1 METIGF
7 IFGGKSAEH
16 EVSVITAMQIISA
29 YTKEECNVLPIFLD
43 KSNNWFVFD
52 VKKVVLSDF
61 AREKLDAKI
70 FLPVRLDKGEKCLIL
85 QRGKRAEKI
94 KLDACVNLCHGGLGE
109 NGQLV
114 GEFEACGIPISS
126 GDSIGLGV
134 AFDKVLSK
142 FLCAADGI
150 PVLPC
155 VWFFKDEW
163 ENVPTKII
171 SELNRMKF
179 PLIVKPARQGSSI
192 GISRVNNATELVS
205 AVRVAF
211 EFDNKVLVEH
221 AIENAR
227 EFNCSALGMAGD
239 DVMISD
245 VDEPIKKHQLLSFE
259 DKYIGDAKGAGLIN
273 NGDGKGAGD
282 ARGSDLACGSTGAFG
297 EKTVSV
303 GQAKNDDGGGAKAAN
318 SSGGIKGGALS
329 ASGGRTYLKDAKLA
343 KKVRELTAQAFRLHG
358 LRGVCRVDFLF
369 DPKRKKLY
377 LNEINTIPGS
387 LAFYFWTRAGM
398 STTAFVDRLI
408 EIAKTANARKAELKD
423 EYITKLLK

>member
-43 KSNNWFVFD
+43 KSNKWFVFD
-52 VKKVVLSDF
+52 AKKVALSDF

-70 FLPVRLDKGEKCLIL
+70 FTPVRLDKGEKCLIL

-163 ENVPTKII
+163 ENAPTKII
-171 SELNRMKF
+171 GELNRMRF

-221 AIENAR
+221 AVENVR

-245 VDEPIKKHQLLSFE
+245 VDEPIKKHQFLSFE
-259 DKYIGDAKGAGLIN
+259 DKYIGDAKGASIP
-273 NGDGKGAGD
+273 KFGD
-282 ARGSDLACGSTGAFG
+282 AKDAGGDKGG
-297 EKTVSV
+297 ELK
-303 GQAKNDDGGGAKAAN
+303 
-318 SSGGIKGGALS
+318 GGIKGGALS
-329 ASGGRTYLKDAKLA
+329 ASGGRTYLKDAKLV
-343 KKVRELTAQAFRLHG
+343 KKIRELTARAFRLHG

-369 DPKRKKLY
+369 DTKRKKLY

-398 STTAFVDRLI
+398 NTIAFVDRLI
-408 EIAKTANARKAELKD
+408 KIAKTANARRAELKD

>member
-52 VKKVVLSDF
+52 AKKIALSDF
-61 AREKLDAKI
+61 ARDKLDAKI
-70 FLPVRLDKGEKCLIL
+70 FTPVRLDKGDRCLIL

-126 GDSIGLGV
+126 GDSSGLGV

-163 ENVPTKII
+163 ENAPTKII
-171 SELNRMKF
+171 GELNRMKF

-245 VDEPIKKHQLLSFE
+245 VDEPIKKHQFLSFE
-259 DKYIGDAKGAGLIN
+259 DKYIGDAKGVSIS
-273 NGDGKGAGD
+273 KFCD
-282 ARGSDLACGSTGAFG
+282 AKDA
-297 EKTVSV
+297 
-303 GQAKNDDGGGAKAAN
+303 GGAKGGDLK
-318 SSGGIKGGALS
+318 GGIKGGALS

-398 STTAFVDRLI
+398 NTIAFVDRLI
-408 EIAKTANARKAELKD
+408 KIAKTANARKAELKD

>member
-52 VKKVVLSDF
+52 AKKVALSDF
-61 AREKLDAKI
+61 ARDKLDAKI
-70 FLPVRLDKGEKCLIL
+70 FTPVRLDKGERCLIL

-126 GDSIGLGV
+126 GDSSGLGV

-163 ENVPTKII
+163 ENAPTKII
-171 SELNRMKF
+171 GELNRMKF

-245 VDEPIKKHQLLSFE
+245 VDEPIKKHQFLSFE
-259 DKYIGDAKGAGLIN
+259 DKYIGDAKGASISKFC
-273 NGDGKGAGD
+273 DAKDAGD
-282 ARGSDLACGSTGAFG
+282 AKGGDL
-297 EKTVSV
+297 K
-303 GQAKNDDGGGAKAAN
+303 
-318 SSGGIKGGALS
+318 GGIKGGALS

-398 STTAFVDRLI
+398 NTIAFVDRLI
-408 EIAKTANARKAELKD
+408 KIAKTANARKAELKD

>member
-52 VKKVVLSDF
+52 AKKVALSDF
-61 AREKLDAKI
+61 ARDKLDAKI
-70 FLPVRLDKGEKCLIL
+70 FTPVRLDKGERCLIL

-126 GDSIGLGV
+126 GDSSGLGV

-163 ENVPTKII
+163 ENAPTKII
-171 SELNRMKF
+171 GELNRMKF

-245 VDEPIKKHQLLSFE
+245 VDEPIKKHQFLSFE
-259 DKYIGDAKGAGLIN
+259 DKYIGDAKGASISKFC
-273 NGDGKGAGD
+273 DAKDAGD
-282 ARGSDLACGSTGAFG
+282 DKGGDL
-297 EKTVSV
+297 K
-303 GQAKNDDGGGAKAAN
+303 
-318 SSGGIKGGALS
+318 GGIKGGALS
-329 ASGGRTYLKDAKLA
+329 ASGGRTYLKDAKLV
-343 KKVRELTAQAFRLHG
+343 KKIRELTAQAFRLHG

-398 STTAFVDRLI
+398 NTIAFVDRLI
-408 EIAKTANARKAELKD
+408 KIAKTANARKAELKD

>member
-52 VKKVVLSDF
+52 AKKVALSDF

-70 FLPVRLDKGEKCLIL
+70 FTPVRLDKGEKCLIL

-163 ENVPTKII
+163 ENAPTKII
-171 SELNRMKF
+171 GELNRMKF

-245 VDEPIKKHQLLSFE
+245 VDEPIKKHQFLSFE
-259 DKYIGDAKGAGLIN
+259 DKYIGDVKGASISKFCDTKDADGAKG
-273 NGDGKGAGD
+273 GD
-282 ARGSDLACGSTGAFG
+282 L
-297 EKTVSV
+297 
-303 GQAKNDDGGGAKAAN
+303 N
-318 SSGGIKGGALS
+318 GGIKGGALS
-329 ASGGRTYLKDAKLA
+329 ASGGRIYLKDAKLT

-398 STTAFVDRLI
+398 NTIAFVDHLI
-408 EIAKTANARKAELKD
+408 KIAKTANARKAELKD

>member
-52 VKKVVLSDF
+52 AKKVALSDF

-70 FLPVRLDKGEKCLIL
+70 FTPVRLDKGEKCLIL

-163 ENVPTKII
+163 ENAPTKII
-171 SELNRMKF
+171 GELNRMKF

-245 VDEPIKKHQLLSFE
+245 VDEPIKKHQFLSFE
-259 DKYIGDAKGAGLIN
+259 DKYIGDVKGASISKFC
-273 NGDGKGAGD
+273 DAKDAGD
-282 ARGSDLACGSTGAFG
+282 AKGDEL
-297 EKTVSV
+297 K
-303 GQAKNDDGGGAKAAN
+303 
-318 SSGGIKGGALS
+318 GGIKGGALS
-329 ASGGRTYLKDAKLA
+329 ASGGRTYLKDAKLT

-398 STTAFVDRLI
+398 NTIAFVDHLI
-408 EIAKTANARKAELKD
+408 KIAKTANARKAELKD

>member
-52 VKKVVLSDF
+52 AKKVALSDF

-70 FLPVRLDKGEKCLIL
+70 FTPVRLDKGEKCLIL

-163 ENVPTKII
+163 ENAPTKII
-171 SELNRMKF
+171 GELNRMRF

-221 AIENAR
+221 AVENAR

-245 VDEPIKKHQLLSFE
+245 VDEPIKKHQFLSFE
-259 DKYIGDAKGAGLIN
+259 DKYIGDAKGASIP
-273 NGDGKGAGD
+273 KFGD
-282 ARGSDLACGSTGAFG
+282 AKDAGGDKGG
-297 EKTVSV
+297 ELK
-303 GQAKNDDGGGAKAAN
+303 
-318 SSGGIKGGALS
+318 GGIKGGALS
-329 ASGGRTYLKDAKLA
+329 ASGGRTYLKDAKLV
-343 KKVRELTAQAFRLHG
+343 KKIRELTAQAFRLHG

-398 STTAFVDRLI
+398 NTIAFVDHLI
-408 EIAKTANARKAELKD
+408 KIAKTANARKAELKD

>member
-52 VKKVVLSDF
+52 AKKVALSDF

-70 FLPVRLDKGEKCLIL
+70 FTPVRLDKGEKCLIL

-163 ENVPTKII
+163 ENAPTKII
-171 SELNRMKF
+171 GELNRMKF

-245 VDEPIKKHQLLSFE
+245 VDEPIKKHQFLSFE
-259 DKYIGDAKGAGLIN
+259 DKYIGDVKGASISKFCDTKDADGAKG
-273 NGDGKGAGD
+273 GD
-282 ARGSDLACGSTGAFG
+282 L
-297 EKTVSV
+297 
-303 GQAKNDDGGGAKAAN
+303 N
-318 SSGGIKGGALS
+318 GGIKGGALS

-377 LNEINTIPGS
+377 LNEINTIPGL

-398 STTAFVDRLI
+398 NTIAFVDHLI
-408 EIAKTANARKAELKD
+408 KIAKTANARKAELKD

>member
-52 VKKVVLSDF
+52 AKKVALSDF
-61 AREKLDAKI
+61 ARDKLDAKI
-70 FLPVRLDKGEKCLIL
+70 FTPVRLDKGEKCLIL

-163 ENVPTKII
+163 ENAPTKII
-171 SELNRMKF
+171 GELNRMKF

-245 VDEPIKKHQLLSFE
+245 VDEPIKKHQFLSFE
-259 DKYIGDAKGAGLIN
+259 DKYIGDVKGASIS
-273 NGDGKGAGD
+273 KFCD
-282 ARGSDLACGSTGAFG
+282 AKDT
-297 EKTVSV
+297 
-303 GQAKNDDGGGAKAAN
+303 GGAKGGDLN
-318 SSGGIKGGALS
+318 GGIKGGALS

-398 STTAFVDRLI
+398 NTIAFVDHLI
-408 EIAKTANARKAELKD
+408 KIAKTANARKAELKD

>member
-52 VKKVVLSDF
+52 AKKVALSDF

-70 FLPVRLDKGEKCLIL
+70 FTPVRLDKGEKCLIL

-109 NGQLV
+109 NGQLI

-134 AFDKVLSK
+134 AFDKVISK

-163 ENVPTKII
+163 ENAPTKII
-171 SELNRMKF
+171 GELNRMRF

-221 AIENAR
+221 AVENAR

-245 VDEPIKKHQLLSFE
+245 VDEPIKKHQFLSFE
-259 DKYIGDAKGAGLIN
+259 DKYIGDAKGASIPKF
-273 NGDGKGAGD
+273 GDAKDAAGD
-282 ARGSDLACGSTGAFG
+282 KGG
-297 EKTVSV
+297 ELK
-303 GQAKNDDGGGAKAAN
+303 
-318 SSGGIKGGALS
+318 GGIKGGALS
-329 ASGGRTYLKDAKLA
+329 ASGGRTYLKDAKLV
-343 KKVRELTAQAFRLHG
+343 KKIRELTAQAFRLHG

-398 STTAFVDRLI
+398 NTIAFVDHLI
-408 EIAKTANARKAELKD
+408 KIAKTANARKAELKD

>member
-43 KSNNWFVFD
+43 KSNKWFVFD
-52 VKKVVLSDF
+52 AKKVALSDF

-70 FLPVRLDKGEKCLIL
+70 FTPVRLDKGEKCLIL

-163 ENVPTKII
+163 ENAPTKII
-171 SELNRMKF
+171 GELNRMRF

-221 AIENAR
+221 AVENAR

-245 VDEPIKKHQLLSFE
+245 VDEPIKKHQFLSFE
-259 DKYIGDAKGAGLIN
+259 DKYIGDAKGASIS
-273 NGDGKGAGD
+273 KFGD
-282 ARGSDLACGSTGAFG
+282 AKDAGGDKGG
-297 EKTVSV
+297 ELK
-303 GQAKNDDGGGAKAAN
+303 
-318 SSGGIKGGALS
+318 GGIKGGALS
-329 ASGGRTYLKDAKLA
+329 ASGGRTYLKDAKLV

-398 STTAFVDRLI
+398 NTIAFVDHLI
-408 EIAKTANARKAELKD
+408 KIAKTANARKSELKD

>member
-52 VKKVVLSDF
+52 AKKVALSDF

-70 FLPVRLDKGEKCLIL
+70 FTPVRLDKGEKCLIL

-163 ENVPTKII
+163 ENAPTKII
-171 SELNRMKF
+171 GELNRMKF

-245 VDEPIKKHQLLSFE
+245 VDEPIKKHQFLSFE
-259 DKYIGDAKGAGLIN
+259 DKYIGDVKGASISKFCDTKDADGAKG
-273 NGDGKGAGD
+273 GD
-282 ARGSDLACGSTGAFG
+282 L
-297 EKTVSV
+297 
-303 GQAKNDDGGGAKAAN
+303 N
-318 SSGGIKGGALS
+318 GGIKGGALS

-398 STTAFVDRLI
+398 NTIAFVDRLI
-408 EIAKTANARKAELKD
+408 KIAKTANARKAELKD

>member
-52 VKKVVLSDF
+52 AKKVALSDF

-70 FLPVRLDKGEKCLIL
+70 FTPVRLDKGEKCLIL

-163 ENVPTKII
+163 ENAPTKII
-171 SELNRMKF
+171 GELNRMKF

-245 VDEPIKKHQLLSFE
+245 VDEPIKKHQFLSFE
-259 DKYIGDAKGAGLIN
+259 DKYIGDAKGASIS
-273 NGDGKGAGD
+273 KFCD
-282 ARGSDLACGSTGAFG
+282 AKDA
-297 EKTVSV
+297 
-303 GQAKNDDGGGAKAAN
+303 GGAKGDALK
-318 SSGGIKGGALS
+318 GGIKGGALS

-398 STTAFVDRLI
+398 NTIAFVDHLI
-408 EIAKTANARKAELKD
+408 KIAKTANARKAELKD

>member
-52 VKKVVLSDF
+52 AKKVALSDF
-61 AREKLDAKI
+61 ARDKLDAKI
-70 FLPVRLDKGEKCLIL
+70 FTPVRLDKGERCLIL

-126 GDSIGLGV
+126 GDSSGLGV

-163 ENVPTKII
+163 ENAPTKII
-171 SELNRMKF
+171 GELNRMKF

-245 VDEPIKKHQLLSFE
+245 VDEPIKKHQFLSFE
-259 DKYIGDAKGAGLIN
+259 DKYIGDAKGASISKFC
-273 NGDGKGAGD
+273 DAKDAGD
-282 ARGSDLACGSTGAFG
+282 DKGGDL
-297 EKTVSV
+297 K
-303 GQAKNDDGGGAKAAN
+303 
-318 SSGGIKGGALS
+318 GGIKGGALS

-398 STTAFVDRLI
+398 NTIAFVDRLI
-408 EIAKTANARKAELKD
+408 KIAKTANARKAELKD

>member
-52 VKKVVLSDF
+52 AKKVALSDF

-70 FLPVRLDKGEKCLIL
+70 FTPVRLDKGEKCLIL

-163 ENVPTKII
+163 ENAPTKII
-171 SELNRMKF
+171 GELNRMKF

-245 VDEPIKKHQLLSFE
+245 VDEPIKKHQFLSFE
-259 DKYIGDAKGAGLIN
+259 DKYIGDVKGASIS
-273 NGDGKGAGD
+273 KFCD
-282 ARGSDLACGSTGAFG
+282 AKDA
-297 EKTVSV
+297 
-303 GQAKNDDGGGAKAAN
+303 GGAKGDALK
-318 SSGGIKGGALS
+318 GGIKGGALS
-329 ASGGRTYLKDAKLA
+329 ASGGRIYLKDAKLT

-398 STTAFVDRLI
+398 NTIAFVDHLI
-408 EIAKTANARKAELKD
+408 KIAKTANARKAELKD

>member
-52 VKKVVLSDF
+52 AKKVALSDF
-61 AREKLDAKI
+61 AREKLDTKI
-70 FLPVRLDKGEKCLIL
+70 FTPVRLDKGEKCLIL

-163 ENVPTKII
+163 ENAPTKII
-171 SELNRMKF
+171 GELNRMKF

-245 VDEPIKKHQLLSFE
+245 VDEPIKKHQFLSFE
-259 DKYIGDAKGAGLIN
+259 DKYIGDAKGASISKFCDAKDTG
-273 NGDGKGAGD
+273 GDKGGD
-282 ARGSDLACGSTGAFG
+282 L
-297 EKTVSV
+297 K
-303 GQAKNDDGGGAKAAN
+303 
-318 SSGGIKGGALS
+318 GGIKGGALS

-387 LAFYFWTRAGM
+387 LAFYFWTRAGIN
-398 STTAFVDRLI
+398 TIAFVDRLI
-408 EIAKTANARKAELKD
+408 KIAKTANARKAELKD

>member
-52 VKKVVLSDF
+52 AKKVALSDF

-70 FLPVRLDKGEKCLIL
+70 FTPVRLDKGEKCLIL

-163 ENVPTKII
+163 ENAPTKII
-171 SELNRMKF
+171 GELNSMKF

-245 VDEPIKKHQLLSFE
+245 VDEPIKKHQFLSFE
-259 DKYIGDAKGAGLIN
+259 DKYIGDVKGASISKFCDTKDADGAKG
-273 NGDGKGAGD
+273 GD
-282 ARGSDLACGSTGAFG
+282 L
-297 EKTVSV
+297 
-303 GQAKNDDGGGAKAAN
+303 N
-318 SSGGIKGGALS
+318 GGIKGGALS

-387 LAFYFWTRAGM
+387 LAFYFWTRAGIN
-398 STTAFVDRLI
+398 TIAFVDRLI
-408 EIAKTANARKAELKD
+408 KIAKTANARKAELKD

>member
-52 VKKVVLSDF
+52 AKKVALSDF
-61 AREKLDAKI
+61 ARDKLDAKI
-70 FLPVRLDKGEKCLIL
+70 FTSVRLDKGERCLIL

-126 GDSIGLGV
+126 GDSSGLGV

-163 ENVPTKII
+163 ENAPTKII
-171 SELNRMKF
+171 GELNRMKF

-245 VDEPIKKHQLLSFE
+245 VDEPIKKHQFLSFE
-259 DKYIGDAKGAGLIN
+259 DKYIGDAKGVSISKFCDAKDAG
-273 NGDGKGAGD
+273 GDKGGD
-282 ARGSDLACGSTGAFG
+282 L
-297 EKTVSV
+297 K
-303 GQAKNDDGGGAKAAN
+303 
-318 SSGGIKGGALS
+318 GGIKGGALS

-398 STTAFVDRLI
+398 NTIAFVDRLI
-408 EIAKTANARKAELKD
+408 KIAKTANARKAELKD